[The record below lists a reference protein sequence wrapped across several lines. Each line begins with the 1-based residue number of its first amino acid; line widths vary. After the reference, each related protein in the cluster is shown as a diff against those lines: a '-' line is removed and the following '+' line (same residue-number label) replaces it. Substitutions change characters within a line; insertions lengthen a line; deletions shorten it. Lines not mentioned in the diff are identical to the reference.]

1 LRELDLNQR
10 PSGYEPIRADL
21 QKHNEISFLCDKP
34 LISRIIQPTIRQ
46 HSRALACNTGAKRA
60 LAG

>member
-1 LRELDLNQR
+1 M
-10 PSGYEPIRADL
+10 ADL